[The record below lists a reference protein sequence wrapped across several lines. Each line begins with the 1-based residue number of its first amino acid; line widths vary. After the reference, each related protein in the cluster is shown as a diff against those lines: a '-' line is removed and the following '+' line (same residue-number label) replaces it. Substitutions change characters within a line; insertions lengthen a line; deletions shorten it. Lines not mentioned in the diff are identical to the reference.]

1 MHAFGGRGEGEINV
15 IDVISVI
22 GTAVSVIAAIFSF
35 IQAIKAKKEK
45 SESQKIKEYII
56 EKYANYNDSQLRI
69 EIVNVLKDLSKIR
82 KKPFE
87 QNPLTTGRKIFDDIS
102 QLLIKIQSQKIYETE
117 VITNSVNACN
127 LIITNLDK
135 TTFSEQ
141 MSDLIGHLSDIAR
154 HIDNSIRS
162 V

>member
-1 MHAFGGRGEGEINV
+1 M
-15 IDVISVI
+15 IDVLSVI

-35 IQAIKAKKEK
+35 IQATKSKKEK

-69 EIVNVLKDLSKIR
+69 EIVHVLKDLSKIR

>member
-1 MHAFGGRGEGEINV
+1 M
-15 IDVISVI
+15 IDVISII
-22 GTAVSVIAAIFSF
+22 GTVVSVIAAIFSF

-69 EIVNVLKDLSKIR
+69 EIVNVLRDLSKIR
-82 KKPFE
+82 KKAFE
-87 QNPLTTGRKIFDDIS
+87 QNPLTTGRKLFDDIS

-117 VITNSVNACN
+117 AITNSVKACN
-127 LIITNLDK
+127 LIIDNLNK
-135 TTFSEQ
+135 TKFSEQ